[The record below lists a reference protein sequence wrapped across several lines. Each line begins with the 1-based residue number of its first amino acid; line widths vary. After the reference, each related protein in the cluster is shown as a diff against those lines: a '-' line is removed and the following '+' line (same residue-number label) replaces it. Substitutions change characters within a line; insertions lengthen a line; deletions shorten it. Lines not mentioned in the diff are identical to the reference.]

1 MTNLSPTT
9 RRPEPG
15 FSLIEL
21 LVVITIIAI
30 ISGLILGG
38 VSHLK
43 EDAKVHQAQALLANL
58 MGNAGMYETKTEYP
72 VVHHRNL
79 PGSMIQWNDTKNWN
93 APGSD
98 PANKEIIKGEY
109 INVENDEN
117 PSYTSGRDNNFYMR
131 QANLYIERFVWAANQ
146 LPQIRDSLPSLGSA
160 FEDADGDGF
169 MEVIDP
175 WGNPIAYANNVS
187 HNDPVTDDDFL
198 PAYSK
203 AFFASAGKDQK
214 WGRARKSGEMTAAQ
228 WATYKDT
235 DDYKDSVD
243 NLYSFD
249 MDRSAATRGD

>member
-21 LVVITIIAI
+21 LVVIAIIAV

-43 EDAKVHQAQALLANL
+43 EGAKDHQAQALLANL
-58 MGNAGMYETKTEYP
+58 MGNAGMYETKTEFP
-72 VVHHRNL
+72 VVHHENL
-79 PGSMIQWNDTKNWN
+79 PGSMIVWGGNRLEN
-93 APGSD
+93 APDSNPGDTNTIS
-98 PANKEIIKGEY
+98 ANY
-109 INVENDEN
+109 SNDQNNGN
-117 PSYTSGRDNNFYMR
+117 PTYTSGNDNKFYME
-131 QANLYIERFVWAANQ
+131 QANRYIERFVWAANQ
-146 LPQIRDSLPSLGSA
+146 LPQIRDKLPSLGSA
-160 FEDADGDGF
+160 FEDTDGDGF

-175 WGNPIAYANNVS
+175 WGNPIAYANNLS
-187 HNDPVTDDDFL
+187 HNDAVTDDDFL
-198 PAYSK
+198 PVYSK

-228 WATYKDT
+228 WDTYKDT